1 MKFFNSKKNSLFFIL
16 FLFIFSCNYKPL
28 FDENQLGRIS
38 FTNIEVNGDRRTAQ
52 ILINKLNIIRD
63 EKGSFSLSVK
73 AEKNVNVSNK
83 SASAKVLEYSIS
95 LNYMVEVKNT
105 VNGEIIYSKNIQNTE
120 NYKPSSNYS
129 DTINNEKK
137 IIENLSSLIAKQ
149 IINELSLIVRN
160 DT

>member
-1 MKFFNSKKNSLFFIL
+1 M
-16 FLFIFSCNYKPL
+16 
-28 FDENQLGRIS
+28 
-38 FTNIEVNGDRRTAQ
+38 
-52 ILINKLNIIRD
+52 
-63 EKGSFSLSVK
+63 SVK

>member
-105 VNGEIIYSKNIQNTE
+105 VNGEIIYSKLFNVF
-120 NYKPSSNYS
+120 
-129 DTINNEKK
+129 
-137 IIENLSSLIAKQ
+137 
-149 IINELSLIVRN
+149 LSLC
-160 DT
+160 T